1 MVDEEL
7 LEQEENENKPQV
19 EEPVEDSDNEEE
31 KKKNK
36 LGLIIKILVII
47 LLLLLLLSLGILLIR
62 IADFLPNDRD
72 IIFIEPKLPD
82 VEVSD
87 DEVIWETNKEVNI
100 FRTKEVNES
109 GQVVVE
115 SSNGDKIIA
124 PGMEGSYRFY
134 IKNKGNIALNSKTVL
149 GVEFIAENLDYDY
162 SKLPIEIRFVNY
174 QGKDLTGKGWVSV
187 DEVDTCID
195 ELTLG
200 KNRYA
205 YYTLEWRWLFET
217 GDDDF
222 DTLLGDLSVDSK
234 VELTVNIAVSA
245 TQAADYDADGGLDSG
260 LDDPRTGGDLVPAPY
275 IALNILIL
283 LIIIALIILEIIKRK
298 KQSKELEENLS
309 EKPEDI
315 EPKQD
320 ETVEEST
327 EESEPKIEETVEES
341 TEESEPKIEESTED
355 TESE

>member
-87 DEVIWETNKEVNI
+87 DEVIWETNTDINI
-100 FRTKEVNES
+100 FRTREVNES

-115 SSNGDKIIA
+115 SSNGENIIA

-134 IKNKGNIALNSKTVL
+134 IKNKGNIALDSKTVL

-200 KNRYA
+200 KNRYV

-217 GDDDF
+217 GDDAF
-222 DTLLGDLSVDSK
+222 DTLLGNLSVDSK

-245 TQAADYDADGGLDSG
+245 TQSDDYDADGGLDSG

-298 KQSKELEENLS
+298 KKSKELEENLS
-309 EKPEDI
+309 EN
-315 EPKQD
+315 
-320 ETVEEST
+320 S
-327 EESEPKIEETVEES
+327 EETVEETE
-341 TEESEPKIEESTED
+341 TEESSVDEEEITEQ
-355 TESE
+355 TEETVEEENN

>member
-7 LEQEENENKPQV
+7 LEQEENKKNPEVQEPVDDSEKENK
-19 EEPVEDSDNEEE
+19 
-31 KKKNK
+31 KRNK

-47 LLLLLLLSLGILLIR
+47 LLLLLLLSLAVLLIR
-62 IADFLPNDRD
+62 LADFLPNDRD
-72 IIFIEPKLPD
+72 IIFIEPKNPSST
-82 VEVSD
+82 VYD
-87 DEVIWETNKEVNI
+87 DEVVWDTNTDINI

-109 GQVVVE
+109 GQIVVE

-134 IKNKGNIALNSKTVL
+134 VKNTGNIALDTKTVL

-162 SKLPIEIRFVNY
+162 EKLPIEIRFVNY
-174 QGKDLTGKGWVSV
+174 QGKDLTGNGWVSV

-200 KNRYA
+200 KNRYV

-217 GDDDF
+217 GDDEL
-222 DTLLGDLSVDSK
+222 DTLLGNLSVNSK

-245 TQAADYDADGGLDSG
+245 TQAEDYDAEGGLDSG

-275 IALNILIL
+275 IALNVLIL
-283 LIIIALIILEIIKRK
+283 LIIIALIVLEVIKRK
-298 KQSKELEENLS
+298 KKSKETAENV
-309 EKPEDI
+309 EKNT
-315 EPKQD
+315 
-320 ETVEEST
+320 ETVENIENPENS
-327 EESEPKIEETVEES
+327 EETENS
-341 TEESEPKIEESTED
+341 DNTENK
-355 TESE
+355 

>member
-19 EEPVEDSDNEEE
+19 EEAVEDSDNEEE

-87 DEVIWETNKEVNI
+87 DEVIWETNKDINI

-115 SSNGDKIIA
+115 SINGDKIIA

-134 IKNKGNIALNSKTVL
+134 IKNKGNIALDSKTVL

-200 KNRYA
+200 KNRYV

-217 GDDDF
+217 GDDAF
-222 DTLLGDLSVDSK
+222 DTLLGNLSVDSK

-245 TQAADYDADGGLDSG
+245 TQSADYDADGGLDSG

-298 KQSKELEENLS
+298 KKSKELEENLS
-309 EKPEDI
+309 EN
-315 EPKQD
+315 
-320 ETVEEST
+320 S
-327 EESEPKIEETVEES
+327 EETVEETE
-341 TEESEPKIEESTED
+341 TEESSVDEEEITEQ
-355 TESE
+355 TEETVEEENN